1 MRWLALVSLLTAPAC
16 FTEAPGLD
24 EAESSSSESSGSGGL
39 EESEGGS
46 SSSGGPVDPL
56 DAYGPCE
63 TDADCPLIP
72 GDDGEY
78 GESPRCVQ
86 GTCSIRCADAS
97 GGGDMACPGYTLR
110 EPVTPQ
116 SPRAIICQDGYCT
129 IQFDPFGEVNSLAC
143 PDGMGVSDTMT
154 VPDLDCVWEP

>member
-1 MRWLALVSLLTAPAC
+1 MRALLAILMLVPGC
-16 FTEAPGLD
+16 FDEAPPVDDD
-24 EAESSSSESSGSGGL
+24 EGIAADDDASDESSSDDASE
-39 EESEGGS
+39 S
-46 SSSGGPVDPL
+46 SSSGGEPL
-56 DAYGPCE
+56 SWRDAYGPCDV
-63 TDADCPLIP
+63 DAECPLIP

-86 GTCSIRCADAS
+86 GTCTIRCADAS

-110 EPVTPQ
+110 EPATPQ

-129 IQFDPFGEVNSLAC
+129 IQFDPFGPGSAC
-143 PDGMGVSDTMT
+143 PEGMSPSDTVT